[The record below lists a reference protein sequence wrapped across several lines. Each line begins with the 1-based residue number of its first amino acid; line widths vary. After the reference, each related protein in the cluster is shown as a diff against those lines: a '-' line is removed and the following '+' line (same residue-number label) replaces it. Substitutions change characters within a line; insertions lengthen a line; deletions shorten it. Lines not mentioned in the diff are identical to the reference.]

1 MFLKILFQHFRKG
14 YLFFSLSF
22 ENLTDTNFIFISTTV
37 YIYINKYAN
46 LNKCLDPVGI
56 LDLERL
62 IEHCFE
68 QTETLRF
75 RGIVDNLNYYFDVIL
90 NKRQRQR
97 KRERRGKKNF
107 SDEKISKLRDGK
119 AKEMES
125 TA

>member
-1 MFLKILFQHFRKG
+1 M
-14 YLFFSLSF
+14 
-22 ENLTDTNFIFISTTV
+22 
-37 YIYINKYAN
+37 N

-75 RGIVDNLNYYFDVIL
+75 HGIVDNLNYYFDVIL
-90 NKRQRQR
+90 NKRR
-97 KRERRGKKNF
+97 RERRGGGKKKNF

>member
-1 MFLKILFQHFRKG
+1 M
-14 YLFFSLSF
+14 
-22 ENLTDTNFIFISTTV
+22 
-37 YIYINKYAN
+37 N

-75 RGIVDNLNYYFDVIL
+75 HGIVDNLNYYFDVIL
-90 NKRQRQR
+90 NKRR
-97 KRERRGKKNF
+97 REGRGGKKKKNF

>member
-1 MFLKILFQHFRKG
+1 M
-14 YLFFSLSF
+14 
-22 ENLTDTNFIFISTTV
+22 
-37 YIYINKYAN
+37 
-46 LNKCLDPVGI
+46 DPVGI

-97 KRERRGKKNF
+97 KRGKKNF

>member
-1 MFLKILFQHFRKG
+1 M
-14 YLFFSLSF
+14 
-22 ENLTDTNFIFISTTV
+22 
-37 YIYINKYAN
+37 N
-46 LNKCLDPVGI
+46 LNKCLDPPVGI

-90 NKRQRQR
+90 NKRQREGG
-97 KRERRGKKNF
+97 RERGKKNF